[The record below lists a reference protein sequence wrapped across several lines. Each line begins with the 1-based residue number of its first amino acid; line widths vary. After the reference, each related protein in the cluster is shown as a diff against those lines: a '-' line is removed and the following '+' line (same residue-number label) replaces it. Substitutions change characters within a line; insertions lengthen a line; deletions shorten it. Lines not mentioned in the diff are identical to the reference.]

1 MDQGGVIAD
10 SVTGQTHFVE
20 SGLSGQS
27 STTGLGHSSTS
38 GVGHSTSGVGHS
50 SSGLGAGAVGAGLAS
65 QGQQG
70 QGLSSKLHGQG
81 ERSEGG
87 PLSELKQELKEHQC
101 KSLYYAREND
111 GADDVVRSR

>member
-38 GVGHSTSGVGHS
+38 GVGHSSA
-50 SSGLGAGAVGAGLAS
+50 GLGAGAVGAGAVGAGLAS
-65 QGQQG
+65 HGQQG

-101 KSLYYAREND
+101 ELPFVPYEEYV
-111 GADDVVRSR
+111 ADELFDSW

>member
-27 STTGLGHSSTS
+27 STTGLGHS
-38 GVGHSTSGVGHS
+38 TSGVGHS
-50 SSGLGAGAVGAGLAS
+50 SSGLGAGAVGAGAVGAGLAS

-81 ERSEGG
+81 ERSQGG

-101 KSLYYAREND
+101 KSLSYAREND